1 MSCQVTQALLP
12 IVAPLLAI
20 IVLQFIGAFGG
31 RVGKVIAIA
40 GIIFLFLWYVGLT
53 WMGIPLDPLRRYAG
67 MVIAPLMT
75 KEVRHVQKQPTS
87 KWTYAGV
94 ALVFVAVILFVLMQ
108 SKVI

>member
-1 MSCQVTQALLP
+1 MP

-20 IVLQFIGAFGG
+20 IVLLFIGAFGG
-31 RVGKVIAIA
+31 RVGKVIAIS
-40 GIIFLFLWYVGLT
+40 GILFLFLWYVGLT
-53 WMGIPLDPLRRYAG
+53 WLGIPLDPLRKYAG

-75 KEVRHVQKQPTS
+75 REVRHVQKQPTS

-94 ALVFVAVILFVLMQ
+94 ALVFVAVVLFMLLE